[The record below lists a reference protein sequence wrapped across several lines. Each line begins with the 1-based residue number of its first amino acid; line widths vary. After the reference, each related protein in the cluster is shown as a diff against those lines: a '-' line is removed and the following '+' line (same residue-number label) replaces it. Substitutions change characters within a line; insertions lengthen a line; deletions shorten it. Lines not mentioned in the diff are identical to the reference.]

1 MTQNPDW
8 GIKKVFFFYFLENEE
23 EIQKIKKFIHSNL
36 ENITFTLHEMRS
48 EMILVM
54 KINGFLRSID
64 KRIGNPINN
73 FNIML
78 KYVYEEVLRHEK
90 YQGFLKIFNLYYEY
104 FKFKFVMIFFNIY
117 YFLFFKLGRN
127 TEENELVDLTIN
139 I

>member
-1 MTQNPDW
+1 
-8 GIKKVFFFYFLENEE
+8 
-23 EIQKIKKFIHSNL
+23 
-36 ENITFTLHEMRS
+36 MRS

-73 FNIML
+73 FNIMI
-78 KYVYEEVLRHEK
+78 KYVYDEILRNEK
-90 YQGFLKIFNLYYEY
+90 NQGFFNSLKLYYEY
-104 FKFKFVMIFFNIY
+104 FKFKFVMLFLNTY

-127 TEENELVDLTIN
+127 TEEDELVDLNIN